1 MEADSILITETPLPD
16 LEDITGRAFLAQDK
30 EEDNATD
37 CDEANDLE
45 EEILDQGDGT
55 EGSRKNS
62 FLLVK
67 KLILP
72 EVFTNFYKFFFY
84 LKFQTF

>member
-1 MEADSILITETPLPD
+1 MEVDSILITETPLPD
-16 LEDITGRAFLAQDK
+16 LEDITGRAFPDQDK

-72 EVFTNFYKFFFY
+72 EVFTNFY
-84 LKFQTF
+84 